1 MQTTDTVYTYA
12 PIGDDRP
19 EPYPDGFV
27 PDASRWSG
35 REYARIATR
44 PDGKPSIFGDDAPA
58 GDPAPV
64 DTRET
69 TARTATMV
77 RYIPADRLPARQ
89 LVELR
94 HVTHDP
100 GRLAL
105 HGERVYGAVPVTP
118 GATGAPLDPDPWTS
132 PEPRLYEIRVG
143 AVLVAFDR
151 EHTSDM
157 VHVGDRF
164 AGYAHKPSTT
174 HVRAWRVP
182 PAGPPMLVY
191 EAEDP
196 HGDEHLIALSALLD
210 EPLETAFLALADRYA
225 SSRPAPPDHRVLQM
239 RSAIER
245 WRFTD
250 EIARHTRE
258 PNGGR
263 RRRRRGGRKHRAA
276 APQPAPRP
284 ANLVRTRP
292 AAAA

>member
-1 MQTTDTVYTYA
+1 MQTTDSVYTYA
-12 PIGDDRP
+12 PIGNDRP

-27 PDASRWSG
+27 PDAARWSG
-35 REYARIATR
+35 QEYARIATR
-44 PDGKPSIFGDDAPA
+44 PDGERSVFGDDAPA
-58 GDPAPV
+58 GEPAPV
-64 DTRET
+64 DARVT

-77 RYIPADRLPARQ
+77 RYIAADRLPARQ

-94 HVTHDP
+94 RITHDP

-105 HGERVYGAVPVTP
+105 HGERLYGAVPVTP
-118 GATGAPLDPDPWTS
+118 GALGAPLDPDAWTS

-143 AVLVAFDR
+143 AVLVALDR
-151 EHTSDM
+151 EHTSDEI
-157 VHVGDRF
+157 HVGGRF

-191 EAEDP
+191 QAENP
-196 HGDEHLIALSALLD
+196 HGDEYLIALSALLD

-225 SSRPAPPDHRVLQM
+225 ASRPAPPDYRVLQM

-250 EIARHTRE
+250 EIARHTRQ
-258 PNGGR
+258 PNGNR
-263 RRRRRGGRKHRAA
+263 RRRRRGGRKHRAG
-276 APQPAPRP
+276 APQPVPRP
-284 ANLVRTRP
+284 ANLVHTRP